1 MRYIMGRT
9 INSPVITNDQGFT
22 RLLAAPIPVLF
33 LLWNGQGVPDK
44 VNQAL
49 LDLASQEAGQLL
61 VAKINA
67 RENPEAA
74 RHFNVRQT
82 PVLIGVVESDEVT
95 RVAQPQPG
103 DIRRHAEFMLGRAPK
118 PEPTPRQQPPA
129 GEGQVARPL
138 HITDAAFER
147 EVLHSETPV
156 LVDFW
161 APWCGPC
168 HMIAP
173 TLDKLAREYAGRLKV
188 VKVNVDENSH
198 YAGLFGVQGIPTLL
212 LVRNG
217 RVANRLVGAQPEP
230 ILRAQVEILL
240 KD

>member
-1 MRYIMGRT
+1 MRYMGRT

-33 LLWNGQGVPDK
+33 LLWNGQGVPDE

-49 LDLASQEAGQLL
+49 LDLASQEAGRLL

-74 RHFNVRQT
+74 HRFNVHQT
-82 PVLIGVVESDEVT
+82 PVLIGMAESGEVT
-95 RVAQPQPG
+95 RVAQPRPG
-103 DIRRHAEFMLGRAPK
+103 DIKRHAEFMLGRAPK
-118 PEPTPRQQPPA
+118 PEPAPRQQPPA
-129 GEGQVARPL
+129 GEGQAARPL

-212 LVRNG
+212 LVQDG

-240 KD
+240 KG